1 MTAKEMREKF
11 HRFIETVEDKRLKA
25 IFNLFENEIVE
36 QEWDYTDEF
45 KKELDLRYNHFIN
58 GGVLVSSD
66 DAAQRT
72 SELMKRL
79 KGQ

>member
-1 MTAKEMREKF
+1 MTAIEMREKF

-45 KKELDLRYNHFIN
+45 KKELDLRYNYIIN
-58 GGVLVSSD
+58 GGVMVSSD